1 MKNLFEPDR
10 CAEVQQRL
18 AQLRPDSAR
27 QWGKMTPS
35 QMLVHCSLAMEAAL
49 GERKPPR
56 MFIGRI
62 VGGMVKRSVV
72 GTDKPIGRNAPTAP
86 FLVVREQP
94 EFEPERARMS
104 ALVNRFAQGGPKACT
119 SHPHTF
125 FGPMSPDEW
134 AILMYKHADHHLRQ
148 FGV

>member
-1 MKNLFEPDR
+1 MKNLFEPDSI
-10 CAEVQQRL
+10 AEVQRRL
-18 AQLRPDSAR
+18 TQLRPESER
-27 QWGKMTPS
+27 QWGTMTPS
-35 QMLVHCSLAMEAAL
+35 QMLVHCSRAMEAAL
-49 GERKPPR
+49 GDRKPPR

-72 GTDKPIGRNAPTAP
+72 GDDKPMGRNAPTAP
-86 FLVVREQP
+86 FLKVREQP
-94 EFEPERARMS
+94 EFEAERARMI
-104 ALVNRFAQGGPKACT
+104 ALVNRFAKGGSQACT

-125 FGPMSPDEW
+125 FGPMSPEEW

>member
-1 MKNLFEPDR
+1 MKNLFEPDSI
-10 CAEVQQRL
+10 AEVQRRL
-18 AQLRPDSAR
+18 TQLRPESER

-35 QMLVHCSLAMEAAL
+35 QMLVHCSRAMEAAL

-72 GTDKPIGRNAPTAP
+72 GDDKPMGRNAPTAP
-86 FLVVREQP
+86 FLKVREQP
-94 EFEPERARMS
+94 EFEAERARMI
-104 ALVNRFAQGGPKACT
+104 ALVNRFAKGGSQACT

-125 FGPMSPDEW
+125 FGPMSPEEW